1 MLIVTQLPDKR
12 LSVKCDYYYR
22 DRIRNIPTAYFNQTL
37 KQWILESYML
47 GSLENE
53 FRGELVY
60 KTPRWVILDEPMPDM
75 SKMYEITDKS
85 IQCPTLKLKPYD
97 YQDYGIRFM
106 IDKLIKHNMV
116 LNADSVGLGKTICTI
131 GTLKWF
137 IENKNYTKILIIC
150 KKSIKRQWK
159 EEFDKFT
166 DLSKDFDIIY
176 TEETA
181 AKRKKAYK
189 QFENSNKGILITNYH
204 SFLNDTDLIGSLYY
218 DIVVID
224 EVHSVKARTG
234 KLNNNIAKVVYKKP
248 VIFLTGTPIMSN
260 PEDIFG
266 IVQISDPGYF
276 GTWRDFSKE
285 HIVWAMTAFGNK
297 VVGAKNLDV
306 LRQKVQDI
314 LIRRTEYEVSI
325 QLPETNI
332 IIRSCPMDAL
342 QEKIMKMISDES
354 MDIKYQMDKLKG
366 KDGKITNKQLWDMLD
381 GKSKGLIAARQAACT
396 DPRMFLYSNSDM
408 MRKKYGVEV
417 PSSYK
422 MSSKMESTV
431 DIVEDII
438 REGNKVIIFSKFRT
452 SACLIAQYIYD
463 TLKIPVLMYTGD
475 ENQNIRDNNI
485 ALFKTSTDHNVLVG
499 TDAMA
504 EGLNLQIAKY
514 IINIDQ
520 PDFYAIKMQRIGRVR
535 RTGSHFN
542 NVTIY
547 DMITADGLN
556 VKSQDINRLE
566 NIEKTKDVSDA
577 IVSIDEAQRQAL
589 LNAMKGN

>member
-297 VVGAKNLDV
+297 IVGAKNLDV

-332 IIRSCPMDAL
+332 IIRSCPMDTL

-354 MDIKYQMDKLKG
+354 MEIKYQMDKLKG
-366 KDGKITNKQLWDMLD
+366 KDGKIINKQLWDMLD

-485 ALFKTSTDHNVLVG
+485 ALFKTSIDHNVLVG

-535 RTGSHFN
+535 RTGSRFN

>member
-332 IIRSCPMDAL
+332 IIRSCPMDTL

-354 MDIKYQMDKLKG
+354 MEIKYQMDKLKG

-485 ALFKTSTDHNVLVG
+485 ALFKTSIDHNVLVG

-535 RTGSHFN
+535 RTGSRFN